1 MEKTSLNIYCLGGPL
16 LSTEWSSI
24 MGDKYRAHMNFE
36 PVLVNSPEAAQ
47 VIVWDGVLTPKSTPL
62 IGRLIDQV
70 TDKTVFLITGEA
82 PTLFRDHPFVKFNSR
97 DLPAVYL
104 PPSRVLPE
112 ELMEALDECR
122 KRAGHV

>member
-62 IGRLIDQV
+62 IGKLIDQV

-82 PTLFRDHPFVKFNSR
+82 LTLFRDHPFVKFNSR